1 MQAEW
6 WHWIVG
12 GFILTLAE
20 LIIPTFFILWFGIVA
35 LLVGVLLIFLPT
47 ITLTAQI
54 GLWILGSL
62 VMVWAWFAY
71 FRRDGIRTRSGT
83 ADGQALGEIGLLV
96 AGTAPF
102 GKGKVR
108 FQRPVM
114 GNDEWTCLADES
126 IPAGARV
133 QVTAIEGNFLRVR
146 KTGA

>member
-6 WHWIVG
+6 WHWIIG
-12 GFILTLAE
+12 GIFLILAE
-20 LIIPTFFILWFGIVA
+20 LAIPTFFTLWFGIAALMVGL
-35 LLVGVLLIFLPT
+35 LLVFAPQM
-47 ITLTAQI
+47 TLTAQI
-54 GLWILGSL
+54 GLWIAGSL
-62 VMVWAWFAY
+62 FMVWAWFRY

-114 GNDEWTCLADES
+114 GNDEWTCLADET
-126 IPAGARV
+126 IPAGERV